1 MKKRITSL
9 ALLGLSTLTLA
20 SCGSNN
26 NTLLFLNW
34 GEYIDETLL
43 DEFEERYDCT
53 VQMDLGESN
62 EIFYSK
68 AKAGTTVY
76 DVICPSDYMVEK
88 MYANDLL
95 EKLDFSKLPNVD
107 LDDRKLS
114 TKKIYADMNANLKKV
129 YGDDYTLGTIENY
142 AVPYLSGTW
151 CIMYTTLK
159 DGIEDAVKNNPKNQW
174 ASLFDRSTLPAGA
187 RVAMYESHQH
197 DYYAL
202 SRYMGLDPTDE
213 QPQTV
218 LDQMEKIVSTMNYNA
233 WGTDSIKKDIVAG
246 NLDLGYMWTG
256 DFLYYY
262 AENAANCAMDAY
274 LEEDI
279 TIGEV
284 ANFLDTITS
293 DVRKYEVNGNTY
305 EIGFDCFIPDDTV
318 AFCDNLVIPKDSAN
332 KDLAYKFI
340 DFMSSHELLDEE
352 DSASYPAYKNTYYV
366 DYDAPYNSLYNDLT
380 SLADSEMFTEDVA
393 NEFDPKDGDPYDSD
407 LYWLFYDYVI
417 GVSFSKYYE
426 GDEYLEENNLEPKGN
441 ILALFDRKYVNK
453 INTTFNNARV

>member
-1 MKKRITSL
+1 MKRRMASL
-9 ALLGLSTLTLA
+9 LLLGASVLTLS
-20 SCGSNN
+20 SCGGSED
-26 NTLLFLNW
+26 TLLFLNW

-43 DEFEERYDCT
+43 DAFEEKYNCT

-95 EKLDFSKLPNVD
+95 EKIDFDKLPHIN

-114 TKKIYADMNANLKKV
+114 TKKIFEDMDLNLKQHL
-129 YGDDYTLGTIENY
+129 GDEYELGTIENY

-151 CIMYTTLK
+151 CIMYTTK
-159 DGIEDAVKNNPKNQW
+159 KSGVEEAVTKNSKNQW
-174 ASLFDRSTLPAGA
+174 GSLFDRTTLPAGTK
-187 RVAMYESHQH
+187 VAMYESHQH

-202 SRYMGLDPTDE
+202 SRYLGLDPTLE

-218 LDQMEKIVSTMNYNA
+218 LDQMEKIISNMNYNA

-246 NLDLGYMWTG
+246 NIDLGYMWTG

-262 AENAANCAMDAY
+262 AENAANQAMDAY
-274 LEEDI
+274 LAEDI
-279 TIGEV
+279 KIDEA
-284 ANFLDTITS
+284 ANFLDVITS
-293 DVRKYEVNGNTY
+293 DERKYEVNGNTY
-305 EIGFDCFIPDDTV
+305 DIGFDCFIPDDTV
-318 AFCDNLVIPKDSAN
+318 AFCDNLVITKDSSN
-332 KDLAYKFI
+332 KELAYKFI
-340 DFMSSHELLDEE
+340 DFMLNPEAESEDASS
-352 DSASYPAYKNTYYV
+352 SAFTNTYYV
-366 DYDAPYNSLYNDLT
+366 DYDAPYSKVYNELVD
-380 SLADSEMFTEDVA
+380 LADSSIFTDEVA
-393 NEFDPKDGDPYDSD
+393 EEFDPKDGDPYDSD

-417 GVSFSKYYE
+417 GISFSKYYE
-426 GDEYLEENNLEPKGN
+426 SDEYLEENNLEPKGN
-441 ILALFDRKYVNK
+441 ILALFDRKYVNR